1 MSGYWIFSLG
11 RRAFP
16 IDLWNIGRQT
26 SRNGRCCVGAFGKS
40 CGVAHKGRFLMS
52 GLYVSQSARLLR
64 YGRAAWL
71 YCCAVRRR
79 FEMGVC
85 RRSLDGQHTVVHRTR
100 VRSAAFAS
108 DLSKA
113 AGMAY
118 SRLAD
123 RCCNVGNR
131 AHARDKSD
139 QQLNFCTV
147 MKRKLLL
154 DFINA
159 SL

>member
-1 MSGYWIFSLG
+1 
-11 RRAFP
+11 
-16 IDLWNIGRQT
+16 
-26 SRNGRCCVGAFGKS
+26 
-40 CGVAHKGRFLMS
+40 
-52 GLYVSQSARLLR
+52 
-64 YGRAAWL
+64 
-71 YCCAVRRR
+71 
-79 FEMGVC
+79 MGVC
-85 RRSLDGQHTVVHRTR
+85 RRGLDGQRTVVHRTR
-100 VRSAAFAS
+100 VRSASFAS

>member
-1 MSGYWIFSLG
+1 MKDSIVRSEHIIPEDRDTGLRPLCLDDFQGQTAVKENLSVFIKAARERG
-11 RRAFP
+11 RR
-16 IDLWNIGRQT
+16 G
-26 SRNGRCCVGAFGKS
+26 
-40 CGVAHKGRFLMS
+40 
-52 GLYVSQSARLLR
+52 
-64 YGRAAWL
+64 
-71 YCCAVRRR
+71 
-79 FEMGVC
+79 
-85 RRSLDGQHTVVHRTR
+85 LDGQRTVVHRTR
-100 VRSAAFAS
+100 VRSASFAS

>member
-1 MSGYWIFSLG
+1 MLLG
-11 RRAFP
+11 SIA
-16 IDLWNIGRQT
+16 G
-26 SRNGRCCVGAFGKS
+26 
-40 CGVAHKGRFLMS
+40 
-52 GLYVSQSARLLR
+52 
-64 YGRAAWL
+64 
-71 YCCAVRRR
+71 AVRRR

-85 RRSLDGQHTVVHRTR
+85 RRSLDGQHTVSALGLGFG
-100 VRSAAFAS
+100 SAAFAS

-139 QQLNFCTV
+139 QQLDFFRTV